1 MTDVPM
7 KEELLNDSID
17 RKTNLI
23 VNYLPQSMTTE
34 EFRMLFDSIGEVETA
49 KLVRDKVTGQS
60 LGYGFINYVNPE
72 SAAKAIERLNG
83 LGLQSKK
90 MKVSYARPS
99 SESIKGANL
108 YISGLPDAYTVK
120 ELEELFSPFGRII
133 TSRIL
138 VDNATG
144 ISKGVGFVR
153 YDKKGEA
160 DAAIAKLN
168 STIPPGGTEPIV
180 VKFANSPSS
189 SNHRAAI
196 HVAQAAQAA
205 LAAQVPLAFWN
216 AGATARRFQGPI
228 HHTAAANRF
237 RYSPLG
243 TDLLAGSLLSA
254 AAAMAPQNNSATG
267 FSIFVYNLAPE
278 VEESKLWQLFG
289 PFGAVLN
296 VKVIRDMQT
305 NKCKGYGFV
314 TMTNYD
320 EALAA
325 ISSLNGTTLCKRVLQ
340 FYSVAICYLENREEK
355 FSHGSDQRLRAPD
368 VEEAAEREH
377 HRPEDRERHR
387 QQRRQY
393 PIAPLRSKLE
403 NLKQR
408 SFTAPKTTKLH
419 VTDHSDLWLP
429 VLANHVVM
437 TIVVDHRRTVE
448 ISKVDLSF
456 YYPTHHA
463 RALLPSSNR

>member
-1 MTDVPM
+1 MFRCHCYASVHRKLRLDDSQMTDVPM

-49 KLVRDKVTGQS
+49 KLVRD
-60 LGYGFINYVNPE
+60 
-72 SAAKAIERLNG
+72 
-83 LGLQSKK
+83 
-90 MKVSYARPS
+90 KVSYARPS

-254 AAAMAPQNNSATG
+254 AAAMAPQNSSATG

-355 FSHGSDQRLRAPD
+355 FSHGSDQRLREPD

-408 SFTAPKTTKLH
+408 LLVRAEEQNQATAGDVFP
-419 VTDHSDLWLP
+419 
-429 VLANHVVM
+429 N
-437 TIVVDHRRTVE
+437 
-448 ISKVDLSF
+448 
-456 YYPTHHA
+456 
-463 RALLPSSNR
+463 

>member
-1 MTDVPM
+1 MFRCHCYASVHRKLRLDDSQMTDVPM

-254 AAAMAPQNNSATG
+254 AAAMAPQNSSATG

-355 FSHGSDQRLRAPD
+355 FSHGSDQRLREPD

-408 SFTAPKTTKLH
+408 LLVRAEEQNQATAGDVFP
-419 VTDHSDLWLP
+419 
-429 VLANHVVM
+429 N
-437 TIVVDHRRTVE
+437 
-448 ISKVDLSF
+448 
-456 YYPTHHA
+456 
-463 RALLPSSNR
+463 

>member
-1 MTDVPM
+1 MFRCHCYASVHRKLRLDDSQMTDVPM

-254 AAAMAPQNNSATG
+254 AAAMAPQNSSATG

-325 ISSLNGTTLCKRVLQ
+325 ISMI
-340 FYSVAICYLENREEK
+340 FYHPSFSSNLFDLFIHPSSYFHGFYYSVHVAICYLENREEK
-355 FSHGSDQRLRAPD
+355 FSHGSDQRLREPD

-408 SFTAPKTTKLH
+408 LLVRAEEQNQATAGDVFP
-419 VTDHSDLWLP
+419 
-429 VLANHVVM
+429 N
-437 TIVVDHRRTVE
+437 
-448 ISKVDLSF
+448 
-456 YYPTHHA
+456 
-463 RALLPSSNR
+463 

>member
-1 MTDVPM
+1 MYVMNCMYYLQMFRCHCYASVHRKLRLDDSQMTDVPM

-49 KLVRDKVTGQS
+49 KLVRD
-60 LGYGFINYVNPE
+60 
-72 SAAKAIERLNG
+72 
-83 LGLQSKK
+83 
-90 MKVSYARPS
+90 KVSYARPS

-254 AAAMAPQNNSATG
+254 AAAMAPQNSSATG

-355 FSHGSDQRLRAPD
+355 FSHGSDQRLREPD

-408 SFTAPKTTKLH
+408 
-419 VTDHSDLWLP
+419 
-429 VLANHVVM
+429 
-437 TIVVDHRRTVE
+437 
-448 ISKVDLSF
+448 
-456 YYPTHHA
+456 
-463 RALLPSSNR
+463 LLRK

>member
-1 MTDVPM
+1 MYVMNCMYYLQMFRCHCYASVHRKLRLDDSQMTDVPM

-216 AGATARRFQGPI
+216 A
-228 HHTAAANRF
+228 
-237 RYSPLG
+237 
-243 TDLLAGSLLSA
+243 AGSLLSA
-254 AAAMAPQNNSATG
+254 AAAMAPQNSSATG

-355 FSHGSDQRLRAPD
+355 FSHGSDQRLREPD

-408 SFTAPKTTKLH
+408 
-419 VTDHSDLWLP
+419 
-429 VLANHVVM
+429 
-437 TIVVDHRRTVE
+437 
-448 ISKVDLSF
+448 
-456 YYPTHHA
+456 
-463 RALLPSSNR
+463 LLRK

>member
-1 MTDVPM
+1 MEKMTDVPM

-325 ISSLNGTTLCKRVLQ
+325 ISMIFYHPSSSSNLFDLFIHPSAYFHGFYYSIQFFVLPEH
-340 FYSVAICYLENREEK
+340 VAICYLENREEK

-368 VEEAAEREH
+368 VEEAAECEH

-408 SFTAPKTTKLH
+408 
-419 VTDHSDLWLP
+419 
-429 VLANHVVM
+429 
-437 TIVVDHRRTVE
+437 
-448 ISKVDLSF
+448 
-456 YYPTHHA
+456 
-463 RALLPSSNR
+463 LLVGK

>member
-1 MTDVPM
+1 MSNSRKVITRKQMSERQTFALNWCYDGLENV
-7 KEELLNDSID
+7 EQIYLLFLLASVII
-17 RKTNLI
+17 L
-23 VNYLPQSMTTE
+23 YLFSDY
-34 EFRMLFDSIGEVETA
+34 FVSKISFLSV
-49 KLVRDKVTGQS
+49 GQS

-340 FYSVAICYLENREEK
+340 KKLTIIIIIIILGFVAICYLENREEK

-408 SFTAPKTTKLH
+408 AIFFYFHADIPN
-419 VTDHSDLWLP
+419 VTDAAQTLIRLGNDLT
-429 VLANHVVM
+429 AGAEEQNQA
-437 TIVVDHRRTVE
+437 TVGD
-448 ISKVDLSF
+448 VF
-456 YYPTHHA
+456 P
-463 RALLPSSNR
+463 N